1 MCFHKLIGVVADPS
15 LTNKILVTGLDAL
28 FFLKKK
34 HLQSMLAQEGF
45 ACRRIGEEAA
55 ILKVDYAMD
64 CTSAEYTAVF
74 LACSVLLILWP
85 IGVPTCLFYMMYKVR
100 RDIIGED
107 KETLQKFD
115 FV

>member
-1 MCFHKLIGVVADPS
+1 
-15 LTNKILVTGLDAL
+15 
-28 FFLKKK
+28 
-34 HLQSMLAQEGF
+34 MLAQEGF

-64 CTSAEYTAVF
+64 CTSSEYTAV
-74 LACSVLLILWP
+74 LLTCSVLLVLWP
-85 IGVPTCLFYMMYKVR
+85 IGVPSFLFYKMYKVR
-100 RDIIGED
+100 EDIIGQD

>member
-64 CTSAEYTAVF
+64 CTSSEYTAV
-74 LACSVLLILWP
+74 LLTCSVLLVLWP
-85 IGVPTCLFYMMYKVR
+85 IGVPSFLFYCKQDVQSAR
-100 RDIIGED
+100 RHHRARQGDSAE
-107 KETLQKFD
+107 
-115 FV
+115 V